1 MQGISPISMRSK
13 IIEQD
18 LNTIVD
24 APLPWNTFSGS
35 SVLITGATG
44 FIAAYIV
51 ETLLYFNELKKG
63 TPIQVICLVRNKKR
77 ALQRFSHY
85 KNRKDI
91 IFWVQDVCKA
101 VNRRIKIDYIIHAA
115 SHATPSKYGSDPVG
129 TLLPNVLGTYNML
142 ELAKRQRI
150 KGFLFISSGEVYSG
164 LPKRVMSIK
173 ETTVGALN
181 PLLLRSCYAE
191 SKRMG
196 ETMCMS
202 WFHQFEVPIKI
213 ARLFHTYGPG
223 MKLGDGRVHSDFIES
238 IIQGKDI
245 IMKSNGE
252 AIRTFCY
259 VADAVSSLFTILL
272 KGSVGEAYNVGSDK
286 KMTIRKFADI
296 VADVYPGKKLGVLK
310 DTRDQGIRYLSSQN
324 MTLCPRLTKIRN
336 LGWKDRV
343 SLKKGLLRTIE
354 SYL

>member
-1 MQGISPISMRSK
+1 MRSK

-24 APLPWNTFSGS
+24 TPLPWNTFFGS

-51 ETLLYFNELKKG
+51 ETLLYLNELKKEK
-63 TPIQVICLVRNKKR
+63 PIQVICLVRNKKR

-85 KNRKDI
+85 KNRKDV
-91 IFWVQDVCKA
+91 IFWIQDVCKP
-101 VNRRIKIDYIIHAA
+101 VNSKKKIDYIIHAA

-164 LPKRVMSIK
+164 LPKRVTSIK

-202 WFHQFEVPIKI
+202 WFHQFKVPVKI

-223 MKLGDGRVHSDFIES
+223 MKLGDGRVHSDFIDS
-238 IIQGKDI
+238 TVHGKDI

-259 VADAVSSLFTILL
+259 VTDAVNSIFTILL
-272 KGSVGEAYNVGSDK
+272 KGKVGEAYNVGSDK
-286 KMTIRKFADI
+286 KMTIRKFADT
-296 VADVYPGKKLGVLK
+296 VAAVYPGRKLRVLK
-310 DTRDQGIRYLSSQN
+310 DTRDQGIQYLSSQN
-324 MTLCPRLTKIRN
+324 MTLCPLLSKIKS
-336 LGWKDRV
+336 LGWRDRV
-343 SLKKGLLRTIE
+343 SLQKGLVRTIE
-354 SYL
+354 SYI

>member
-1 MQGISPISMRSK
+1 
-13 IIEQD
+13 
-18 LNTIVD
+18 
-24 APLPWNTFSGS
+24 
-35 SVLITGATG
+35 
-44 FIAAYIV
+44 
-51 ETLLYFNELKKG
+51 
-63 TPIQVICLVRNKKR
+63 
-77 ALQRFSHY
+77 
-85 KNRKDI
+85 
-91 IFWVQDVCKA
+91 
-101 VNRRIKIDYIIHAA
+101 
-115 SHATPSKYGSDPVG
+115 
-129 TLLPNVLGTYNML
+129 
-142 ELAKRQRI
+142 
-150 KGFLFISSGEVYSG
+150 
-164 LPKRVMSIK
+164 
-173 ETTVGALN
+173 
-181 PLLLRSCYAE
+181 
-191 SKRMG
+191 
-196 ETMCMS
+196 MCMS